1 MIFLFYFV
9 YLASSSIW
17 TFLLFRKSIPMGLDE
32 NFYGFIACIE
42 FLSILFIRTRSSFKF
57 IPIFLNFL
65 FVLYLYYVKFTAY
78 GFFFIGMYFIICLS
92 LAYFGLNLLL
102 FEIPALSWNPSFHY
116 TPSLEKPRLLYFP
129 LFSITSYYDLPH
141 FWSMF
146 YPLHD
151 RSFFTNA
158 QMSLIDRNFLLLNT
172 TLENGRMNNQINN
185 NNPNFNE
192 MNFDVEMQNLL
203 NPQNQNQNA
212 PVENNENNIENLNA
226 IVNPPHILNEEENSI
241 HQNLLQGAP
250 VVVARENVILNPE
263 NVQVGEINA
272 VNQRG
277 ANPENQKYNR
287 ME

>member
-1 MIFLFYFV
+1 
-9 YLASSSIW
+9 
-17 TFLLFRKSIPMGLDE
+17 
-32 NFYGFIACIE
+32 
-42 FLSILFIRTRSSFKF
+42 
-57 IPIFLNFL
+57 
-65 FVLYLYYVKFTAY
+65 
-78 GFFFIGMYFIICLS
+78 
-92 LAYFGLNLLL
+92 
-102 FEIPALSWNPSFHY
+102 
-116 TPSLEKPRLLYFP
+116 
-129 LFSITSYYDLPH
+129 
-141 FWSMF
+141 MF

>member
-1 MIFLFYFV
+1 
-9 YLASSSIW
+9 
-17 TFLLFRKSIPMGLDE
+17 
-32 NFYGFIACIE
+32 
-42 FLSILFIRTRSSFKF
+42 
-57 IPIFLNFL
+57 
-65 FVLYLYYVKFTAY
+65 
-78 GFFFIGMYFIICLS
+78 
-92 LAYFGLNLLL
+92 
-102 FEIPALSWNPSFHY
+102 
-116 TPSLEKPRLLYFP
+116 
-129 LFSITSYYDLPH
+129 
-141 FWSMF
+141 
-146 YPLHD
+146 
-151 RSFFTNA
+151 
-158 QMSLIDRNFLLLNT
+158 
-172 TLENGRMNNQINN
+172 MNNQINN